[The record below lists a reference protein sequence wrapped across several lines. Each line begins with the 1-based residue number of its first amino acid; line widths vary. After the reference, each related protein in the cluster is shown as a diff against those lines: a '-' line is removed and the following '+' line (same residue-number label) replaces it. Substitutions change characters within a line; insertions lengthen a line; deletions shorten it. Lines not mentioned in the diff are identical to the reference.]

1 MFLYRYPEFGPVLT
15 IAISAQRVCLFE
27 SDMDTISF
35 PSSGKRWHTKELKLA
50 LGRYAGLLKLGF
62 EAEW

>member
-1 MFLYRYPEFGPVLT
+1 
-15 IAISAQRVCLFE
+15 LFE
-27 SDMDTISF
+27 SDIDTISF